1 DLLRERLPQ
10 LRWAEGEA
18 MLEQLERKHRALRG
32 RRRASFERLTDST
45 GQTLEELGRRLG
57 ILDEEYGFIR
67 THLFWVRDQDPI
79 GIGTLSQGIREF
91 QRLVKDLLRR
101 AQKTA
106 NHRHWQPSVEFVVAS
121 LAVLCLPVG
130 LVRLRRGL

>member
-1 DLLRERLPQ
+1 
-10 LRWAEGEA
+10 
-18 MLEQLERKHRALRG
+18 M
-32 RRRASFERLTDST
+32 ERLTDST

-79 GIGTLSQGIREF
+79 GLGTLSQGIREF
-91 QRLVKDLLRR
+91 QRLVKDLLRLV
-101 AQKTA
+101 QETA
-106 NHRHWQPSVEFVVAS
+106 KPRHWQPSVEFVVAS

-130 LVRLRRGL
+130 LVRLRRGLRVLIQRDLPSRPAGAP